1 MEVEH
6 TPLPGIGMRHCFTT
20 ERGRRVGVVTHHA
33 SGRRDLVH
41 DDGSDPD
48 SSCSLTLTRA
58 EAIALAGLLGIL
70 DIVDVTDGPD
80 HRIPDPEPQT
90 GPGS

>member
-1 MEVEH
+1 MEVER

-20 ERGRRVGVVTHHA
+20 ENGRRVGVVTHRA

-41 DDGSDPD
+41 DDGRDPD
-48 SSCSLTLTRA
+48 GTCSLALTRA
-58 EAIALAGLLGIL
+58 EAIVLAGLLGIM
-70 DIVDVTDGPD
+70 DIVDVTEIRDQRDAGY
-80 HRIPDPEPQT
+80 ESQT